1 MLAIYAFTNWLF
13 RIDFLRP
20 FSNYKMFFV
29 LILTVLFYFYISTNE
44 KQKKAEFLFISI
56 LYAPIWLVLFF
67 MGLIKAEFSDLFLA
81 VGVAL
86 VGVSWRLDSIR
97 SSVQEEKAQPSTMNY
112 FNLVYVNSAKSYEIA
127 TLLDDTVKT
136 SIQKEKNTITSHRN
150 SFKIGMKKNIY
161 SGYENSSELS
171 AESKISESFEVKS
184 TKSTIFRKVYE
195 MSKLFP
201 YENFKQGDLI
211 RFDSIAFSSVN
222 AQDIPLLLQVLQ
234 SSKFDNPTTEGVEL
248 NMSNLLSTFLTD
260 YTIDYSFNINNKK
273 FLVRF
278 PYGEVEGFE
287 NGYRHSD
294 LQLGNLS
301 LVGINRGEI
310 DFSKV
315 DTISTKFLEFM
326 GEQVKSDNA
335 PKEVKSIIPKS
346 SVVATNRT
354 TESEFA
360 IDFRYKKLTEK
371 YHLIDAIAVVQ
382 KINVE

>member
-201 YENFKQGDLI
+201 YENFKQGVGPGPGGSGTGGSH
-211 RFDSIAFSSVN
+211 R
-222 AQDIPLLLQVLQ
+222 Q
-234 SSKFDNPTTEGVEL
+234 S
-248 NMSNLLSTFLTD
+248 
-260 YTIDYSFNINNKK
+260 
-273 FLVRF
+273 R
-278 PYGEVEGFE
+278 
-287 NGYRHSD
+287 
-294 LQLGNLS
+294 
-301 LVGINRGEI
+301 
-310 DFSKV
+310 
-315 DTISTKFLEFM
+315 
-326 GEQVKSDNA
+326 
-335 PKEVKSIIPKS
+335 
-346 SVVATNRT
+346 
-354 TESEFA
+354 
-360 IDFRYKKLTEK
+360 
-371 YHLIDAIAVVQ
+371 
-382 KINVE
+382 